1 MPYSPEHKA
10 ETRKRIVASARK
22 LFNRRGL
29 IDVSIDEIM
38 ADAGLT
44 RGGFYNHFAT
54 KEELYAEAITQV
66 LDCEK
71 LDESGI
77 PIDFRQPPDVIA
89 QTILHAY
96 LSDGHFA
103 DRDNTCSL
111 VSFPSDVA
119 RGGEA
124 ARKAY
129 QQVFQAMV
137 GLLEASQG
145 KGGEARAKA
154 LSMATL
160 CIGGMVLA
168 RAMADE
174 PLSDE
179 IRAVALRAALDT
191 GGFVGEPVATAAAE

>member
-10 ETRKRIVASARK
+10 ETRKRIVSSARK

-29 IDVSIDEIM
+29 IDVSIDQIM

-54 KEELYAEAITQV
+54 KEDLYAEAITQI

-71 LDESGI
+71 VDENGV
-77 PIDFRQPPDVIA
+77 PIDFGQPPDVIA

-111 VSFPSDVA
+111 VAFPSDVA

-137 GLLEASQG
+137 GLLETSQ
-145 KGGEARAKA
+145 ENRPDARAKA
-154 LSMATL
+154 LSMAML
-160 CIGGMVLA
+160 CIGGMTLA

-179 IRAVALRAALDT
+179 IRAVALRAALDA
-191 GGFVGEPVATAAAE
+191 GGFGMQPAAAAAE